1 MIWSE
6 KEKQWTNT
14 FHILHDQK
22 LVAFNNIV
30 TASQYWLAYDIFLKI
45 CPPPSP
51 NVRLLDWGCGT
62 GHFSYFLLEAGFA
75 TDSFNLNNKKLHD
88 MGEIQIFDLL
98 KSKFESSFRYRTT
111 TDPVKLPYPD
121 NHFDVIYSKSFLEH
135 LRDPGKFLEEA
146 YRVLKPGGVLIFA
159 ENLIKVFHKKKI
171 NFFNFFIL

>member
-6 KEKQWTNT
+6 KEKQWTNI

-51 NVRLLDWGCGT
+51 NVRLFDWGCGT

-75 TDSFNLNNKKLHD
+75 TDSFN
-88 MGEIQIFDLL
+88 
-98 KSKFESSFRYRTT
+98 
-111 TDPVKLPYPD
+111 
-121 NHFDVIYSKSFLEH
+121 
-135 LRDPGKFLEEA
+135 
-146 YRVLKPGGVLIFA
+146 
-159 ENLIKVFHKKKI
+159 
-171 NFFNFFIL
+171 